1 MAMINMKRTY
11 IFALTLSIAI
21 SAFSITLNDA
31 KALYNSGEY
40 EKALQAFKELLAKN
54 SKSAK
59 DANLNNYAG
68 LCLYNLGEY
77 DQSIPYFTIAESK
90 SIPDASKHLA
100 MIAFNNYEFEDAL
113 DYIEN
118 YQESL
123 AKAKKEV
130 PQEFESFISRAVNA
144 QNMLDRVENIQII
157 DSINVDAETFFK
169 FYKFSRECGSLNSS
183 DILPKEFEAA
193 PYSVVYQPE
202 SKAQMLWA
210 TFNADSVETLVAS
223 SILSDDTWEQPQ
235 ELDEVI
241 NTGNSNYPYM
251 MPDGITLY
259 FANDGENSIGGYDIF
274 FSRKDEDG
282 FLQPQNMG
290 MPYNSLHNDY
300 MLVIDEMTGLGWW
313 ATDRNQIDEQVTIYT
328 FIPNEIRVNY
338 PTETPNL
345 INLAKVNAISDT
357 WVENCDYTKILDKLN
372 DIENFETQNHANQF
386 SLTLPNGKVYTSISD
401 FKNEEAIQAMQ
412 EYLDELDTL
421 NNLIQ
426 QVSQLRVD
434 YSNGLKEIAPEI
446 KVLEQKILTQRSSL
460 TRLRNMVVSLECK

>member
-1 MAMINMKRTY
+1 
-11 IFALTLSIAI
+11 
-21 SAFSITLNDA
+21 
-31 KALYNSGEY
+31 
-40 EKALQAFKELLAKN
+40 
-54 SKSAK
+54 
-59 DANLNNYAG
+59 
-68 LCLYNLGEY
+68 
-77 DQSIPYFTIAESK
+77 
-90 SIPDASKHLA
+90 
-100 MIAFNNYEFEDAL
+100 
-113 DYIEN
+113 
-118 YQESL
+118 
-123 AKAKKEV
+123 
-130 PQEFESFISRAVNA
+130 
-144 QNMLDRVENIQII
+144 
-157 DSINVDAETFFK
+157 
-169 FYKFSRECGSLNSS
+169 
-183 DILPKEFEAA
+183 
-193 PYSVVYQPE
+193 
-202 SKAQMLWA
+202 MLWA

-235 ELDEVI
+235 ELDEAI

-357 WVENCDYTKILDKLN
+357 WVEDCDYTKILNKLN
-372 DIENFETQNHANQF
+372 NIENFETQNHANQF

-426 QVSQLRVD
+426 QVSQLRID

-460 TRLRNMVVSLECK
+460 IRLRNMVVSLECK